1 MRRYNIEGHP
11 RNFKLIYEALQ
22 GYNQP
27 LRDAFIEL
35 GPDKSQAKLNEL
47 TARFHPEEIEADDF
61 ASSSIDTVGGE
72 VETLLETINI
82 ERDALKKYQRVLV
95 QARQSVDSAD
105 GASPEQISALM
116 SAVSAATQKKIVVGE
131 RVSEL
136 IQAQS
141 DRVREVSAQIEKY
154 KEKKYRDPLTGLAN
168 LRAFNKM
175 LLDLFE
181 ESQSSVAAL
190 LKVDSDVLLKEQFG
204 AVFFDKLVRDIA
216 EVVSKE
222 IGDGDFLSYIG
233 NGRFGLIFPHAGL
246 VDARNSSTAGQLNE
260 KLEYAID
267 KAGEDGGNKSFYLDE
282 AATTNAEDGPLR
294 HDLMMYSEV

>member
-11 RNFKLIYEALQ
+11 RNFKLVYEALQ

-47 TARFHPEEIEADDF
+47 IARFHPEEIEADDF

-154 KEKKYRDPLTGLAN
+154 KEK
-168 LRAFNKM
+168 
-175 LLDLFE
+175 
-181 ESQSSVAAL
+181 
-190 LKVDSDVLLKEQFG
+190 
-204 AVFFDKLVRDIA
+204 
-216 EVVSKE
+216 
-222 IGDGDFLSYIG
+222 
-233 NGRFGLIFPHAGL
+233 
-246 VDARNSSTAGQLNE
+246 
-260 KLEYAID
+260 
-267 KAGEDGGNKSFYLDE
+267 
-282 AATTNAEDGPLR
+282 
-294 HDLMMYSEV
+294 